1 MAMDIIDRLQA
12 AVKASGINRKT
23 IASRVGMSVSQLS
36 RFLRHLVK
44 KPNIHV
50 VEAILDVI
58 GRSME
63 SLFASDREI
72 DVRQALRALTE
83 YVDRH
88 ETKRPALTLVAAR
101 KRPRPRTAQPF
112 LAAATPNAVLVEEGR
127 KLLRTRIPPK
137 LWHRNAQYAAH
148 VVGDSMIDAGINDG
162 DTVFFREN
170 TSNRPPRGKIIVCR
184 VNTSVYVKRL
194 EIEGDERRLVSENTS
209 YPPLIIQPGDE
220 VELYGIVV
228 LPSSL

>member
-1 MAMDIIDRLQA
+1 MAMDIIDRLHE
-12 AVKASGINRKT
+12 AVKSSGINRKT
-23 IASRVGMSVSQLS
+23 IALRVDMSEGQLS

-44 KPNIHV
+44 KPSIHV
-50 VEAILDVI
+50 VEAILDAI

-63 SLFASDREI
+63 SLFTSDREV

-88 ETKRPALTLVAAR
+88 ETKRPATTRAIAP

-112 LAAATPNAVLVEEGR
+112 LAGATPNAMLVEEGR
-127 KLLRTRIPPK
+127 KLLRTRIPNE
-137 LWHRNAQYAAH
+137 LWRRNARYAAR
-148 VVGDSMIDAGINDG
+148 VVGDSMIDAGIDDG

-170 TSNRPPRGKIIVCR
+170 TTNRPPRGQVIVCR

-194 EIEGDERRLVSENTS
+194 EIEEGERRLASANPA
-209 YPPLIIQPGDE
+209 YPPLVLQPGDE

-228 LPSSL
+228 LPASR

>member
-1 MAMDIIDRLQA
+1 MAMDIIDRLNE
-12 AVKASGINRKT
+12 AVKSSGINRKT
-23 IASRVGMSVSQLS
+23 IARRVDMSEGQLS

-63 SLFASDREI
+63 SLFASDREV
-72 DVRQALRALTE
+72 DVRQALRSLTE

-88 ETKRPALTLVAAR
+88 ETKRTIRGVAP
-101 KRPRPRTAQPF
+101 KRPRARTAQPF

-127 KLLRTRIPPK
+127 KLVRTRIPK
-137 LWHRNAQYAAH
+137 ELWRRNARYAAR
-148 VVGDSMIDAGINDG
+148 VVGDSMIDAGIDDG

-170 TSNRPPRGKIIVCR
+170 TTNRPPRGKIIVCR
-184 VNTSVYVKRL
+184 LNTSVYVKRL
-194 EIEGDERRLVSENTS
+194 EIEGDERRLVSENAA

-228 LPSSL
+228 LPAPLK

>member
-1 MAMDIIDRLQA
+1 MAMDIIDRLHE
-12 AVKASGINRKT
+12 AVKSSGINRKT
-23 IASRVGMSVSQLS
+23 IARRVGMSESQLS

-44 KPNIHV
+44 KPSIHD
-50 VEAILDVI
+50 VEAILEAI

-88 ETKRPALTLVAAR
+88 ETKKPPAAR
-101 KRPRPRTAQPF
+101 SVAPKRPRTRTAQPF
-112 LAAATPNAVLVEEGR
+112 LAAANGVLVEEGR
-127 KLLRTRIPPK
+127 KLLRTRIPND
-137 LWHRNAQYAAH
+137 LWRRNARFAAR
-148 VVGDSMIDAGINDG
+148 VVGDSMIDAGIDDG

-170 TSNRPPRGKIIVCR
+170 TTNRPPRGKIIVCR

-194 EIEGDERRLVSENTS
+194 EIEDGERRLASENVVYS
-209 YPPLIIQPGDE
+209 PLVLQPDDE

-228 LPSSL
+228 LPAR

>member
-1 MAMDIIDRLQA
+1 MAMDIIDRLHE
-12 AVKASGINRKT
+12 AVKSSGINRKT
-23 IASRVGMSVSQLS
+23 IARRVGMSEGQLS

-44 KPNIHV
+44 KPSIHV
-50 VEAILDVI
+50 VEAILDAI

-88 ETKRPALTLVAAR
+88 ETKRPPSRSVAP
-101 KRPRPRTAQPF
+101 KRPRTRTAQPF

-127 KLLRTRIPPK
+127 KLLRTRIPNE
-137 LWHRNAQYAAH
+137 LWRRNARFAAR
-148 VVGDSMIDAGINDG
+148 VVGNSMIDAGIDDG

-170 TSNRPPRGKIIVCR
+170 TTNRPPRGKIIVCR

-194 EIEGDERRLVSENTS
+194 EIEEGERRLASENAA
-209 YPPLIIQPGDE
+209 YPPLIIQPDDE
-220 VELYGIVV
+220 VELYGIIV
-228 LPSSL
+228 LPSR

>member
-1 MAMDIIDRLQA
+1 MAMDIIDRLNE
-12 AVKASGINRKT
+12 AVKSSGINRKT
-23 IASRVGMSVSQLS
+23 IARRVDMSEGQLS

-50 VEAILDVI
+50 VEAILDAI

-83 YVDRH
+83 YVDRN
-88 ETKRPALTLVAAR
+88 ETKRPATTRVAP
-101 KRPRPRTAQPF
+101 KRRRPRTAQPF
-112 LAAATPNAVLVEEGR
+112 LAAATPNAVLVDEGR
-127 KLLRTRIPPK
+127 KLRRTRIPNE
-137 LWHRNAQYAAH
+137 LWHRNAQYAAR

-170 TSNRPPRGKIIVCR
+170 TSNRAPRGKIIVCR

-194 EIEGDERRLVSENTS
+194 EIEGDERRLVSENTA

-228 LPSSL
+228 LPSSR